1 MEQEV
6 EIKFLR
12 KENQELK
19 EQNKNN
25 NKAFKEKV
33 NPTLFNCIRFKSS
46 LRARTFLKETKS
58 T

>member
-19 EQNKNN
+19 DQNKTN
-25 NKAFKEKV
+25 NKAYKEKV
-33 NPTLFNCIRFKSS
+33 YSLTLNQ
-46 LRARTFLKETKS
+46 E
-58 T
+58 